1 MDYNHP
7 RDDKSGRDSS
17 QCYTY
22 FNVCVCGG
30 GGIKAE
36 VTSNK
41 REGRLARGPQEKVI
55 YMITKT

>member
-30 GGIKAE
+30 GGGGLKLRLQAI
-36 VTSNK
+36 
-41 REGRLARGPQEKVI
+41 RGRGG
-55 YMITKT
+55 

>member
-1 MDYNHP
+1 MGEIVVSAIHI
-7 RDDKSGRDSS
+7 SM
-17 QCYTY
+17 
-22 FNVCVCGG
+22 CVCGGG

-41 REGRLARGPQEKVI
+41 REGRLARGPQEKAI

>member
-1 MDYNHP
+1 MGEIVVSAIHI
-7 RDDKSGRDSS
+7 SM
-17 QCYTY
+17 
-22 FNVCVCGG
+22 CVCGG

-55 YMITKT
+55 YMRTKT